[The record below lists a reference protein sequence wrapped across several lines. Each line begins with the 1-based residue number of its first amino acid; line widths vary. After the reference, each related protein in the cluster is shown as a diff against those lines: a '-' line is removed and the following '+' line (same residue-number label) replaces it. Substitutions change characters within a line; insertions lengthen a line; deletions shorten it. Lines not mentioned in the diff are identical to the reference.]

1 MKDRLPPHDTEA
13 EMAIIGCCITTP
25 VESIPDAQMVI
36 MSPEYFYD
44 IRCRNVWQK
53 ISEMNPHSVNLITV
67 RDEFIQFEFL
77 SECQDMAVSS
87 ANLSSWIYV
96 IEKCFIARQI
106 IRVCTAGVVDAY
118 ENESSLD
125 NIESSVLKIRPSK
138 ITQDS
143 KNQILTQ
150 AIEMIE
156 FKSMNWDKISGF
168 STGLLDLDRQ
178 TDGLHIGEFI
188 VIAALP
194 SCGKTALAVNIA
206 QKNAIDKIP
215 AGVFSAE
222 MRPVQ
227 LIVRS
232 ICSDSRVN
240 FRKITESD
248 IPSLTVATHRIGAAP
263 LHIESASGYT
273 ITQLQAAARRMK
285 QKHGVKIIVVDY
297 IQLLTG
303 VGDNREQQVA
313 SISRGLKSMALELGV
328 CVIGLSQVNDEGRLR
343 ESRAIG
349 QDADSIWMLENEGAW
364 QPKIQPIKLSVQKSR
379 DGETGEVKLTFF
391 KEFTKFDSI
400 SKFRDEDVP
409 DGK

>member
-1 MKDRLPPHDTEA
+1 MKDRLPPHDSDA
-13 EMAIIGCCITTP
+13 EMAIIGCCVTTP
-25 VESIPDAQMVI
+25 VESMPESQLVI

-44 IRCRNVWQK
+44 LRCRTVWQK
-53 ISEMNPHSVNLITV
+53 ISEMNPHEVNLITV
-67 RDEFIQFEFL
+67 HDELIQYDFL
-77 SECQDMAVSS
+77 NQCQDLAVSS
-87 ANLSSWIYV
+87 ANLPSWLAV
-96 IEKCFIARQI
+96 VEKRFIARQI
-106 IRVCTAGVVDAY
+106 IRACTAGIVDAY

-125 NIESSVLKIRPSK
+125 NLESSILKIRPSK
-138 ITQDS
+138 ISQDS
-143 KNQILTQ
+143 KNQILSQ
-150 AIEMIE
+150 AIELIE
-156 FKSMNWDKISGF
+156 FKSSNWDKISGF
-168 STGLLDLDRQ
+168 STGLVDLDRQ
-178 TDGLHIGEFI
+178 TDGLHVGEFI

-206 QKNAIDKIP
+206 QKNAMDKIP
-215 AGVFSAE
+215 AGIFSAE

-248 IPSLTVATHRIGAAP
+248 IPSLTSATHRIAAAP

-303 VGDNREQQVA
+303 NGDNREQQVA

-349 QDADSIWMLENEGAW
+349 QDADSIWLLENEGAW

-379 DGETGEVKLTFF
+379 DGETGEVKLTFL
-391 KEFTKFDSI
+391 KEFTKFESI
-400 SKFRDEDVP
+400 AKFNDD
-409 DGK
+409 